1 MPWSPDPGAQGVTP
15 GWAVYHPSVAVGP
28 DSCGLNCCW
37 WWGLGG
43 QLAAG
48 AGCSARLQQCG
59 QLVGWAGLLH
69 SQLQLLQLFAFA
81 GLAPQ
86 GRALGR
92 GCDVCRR
99 GWVVS
104 PLGRAPGGLDG
115 VSSQGKKSH
124 KNHKPHKNWGQV
136 WC

>member
-15 GWAVYHPSVAVGP
+15 AWDVYHPSVAVGP
-28 DSCGLNCCW
+28 DSCGLTAV
-37 WWGLGG
+37 GG
-43 QLAAG
+43 GSWRGRLAAG

-59 QLVGWAGLLH
+59 QLVGRAGLLH

-115 VSSQGKKSH
+115 VSSQGNTGARYGASTIERK
-124 KNHKPHKNWGQV
+124 
-136 WC
+136 C